1 MHRVLLTDE
10 LQEVLDD
17 LTRVLGDHF
26 EVYSC
31 KPGPHLTQVLE
42 HFRPELMVLDL
53 SAPGYDPLGVL
64 KTINHKNIQVIATCY
79 GTTDHLVQLLDE
91 IGVRWL
97 IVKPLQAVTLAAR
110 MLELE
115 LELDD
120 VSDKAMR
127 SAIYTVLLQAG
138 IFLGSPAFRPLTES
152 ILFAVQ
158 NPSCSMTDQLYPHVA
173 RICNTTT
180 TAIDIAMRRG
190 IELAFRCRTPYNWR
204 RLFDSTAAEKCPSN
218 SSFIKQL
225 AHTVRKQLHLPT
237 Y

>member
-17 LTRVLGDHF
+17 LTRALGDHF

-31 KPGPHLTQVLE
+31 KPGPHLMQVLE
-42 HFRPELMVLDL
+42 DFRPELMVLDL
-53 SAPGYDPLGVL
+53 SMPGYDPFGLLRAV
-64 KTINHKNIQVIATCY
+64 KHKNILVIATCY
-79 GTTDHLVQLLDE
+79 GTTDYLVQLLDE

-97 IVKPLQAVTLAAR
+97 TVKPLQASTMAAR
-110 MLELE
+110 ILELE

-120 VSDKAMR
+120 VPDKAMR
-127 SAIYTVLLQAG
+127 SAVYTVLLQAG
-138 IFLGSPAFRPLTES
+138 ISLSRSTFRPLTES

-158 NPSCSMTDQLYPHVA
+158 NPTCSMTDELYPHVA
-173 RICNTTT
+173 RICDTTT
-180 TAIDIAMRRG
+180 TAIDIAMRRS
-190 IELAFRCRTPYNWR
+190 IELAFRCRRPYEWR
-204 RLFDSTAAEKCPSN
+204 RLFDSAAAEKCPSN

-225 AHTVRKQLHLPT
+225 AHTVRKQLHMPT